1 MKNFNCIFFIA
12 ALIALFSDSC
22 DMPETKTA
30 RQVDTLI
37 TGITPDQTGW
47 DVTVRFIDSSV
58 TKAIL
63 KAGRTKIYQKRYE
76 TILDEGLEVQFFS
89 AETGKRVS
97 ILTADSAIVDD
108 KTKNMV
114 AKGNVVIVADSSGT
128 KLETSVLHW
137 NNKTQKLYST
147 EYVVI
152 TSLSET
158 LRGWGFESDQNLTN
172 YKVFKVSG
180 EKR

>member
-1 MKNFNCIFFIA
+1 MKKYSFI
-12 ALIALFSDSC
+12 LILLIVLPMLFISC
-22 DMPETKTA
+22 DKSTVKEPRKA
-30 RQVDTLI
+30 DTLI

-47 DVTVRFIDSSV
+47 DVTVRFVDSSI

-63 KAGRTKIYQKRYE
+63 KAGRTRIFQKRYE

-89 AETGKRVS
+89 AETGRRVS
-97 ILTADSAIVDD
+97 RLTADSAIVDD

-114 AKGNVVIVADSSGT
+114 AKGHVVIIADSSGT

-137 NNKTQKLYST
+137 NNKTQKIYST

-152 TSLSET
+152 TSRSET
-158 LRGWGFESDQNLTN
+158 LRGWGFESDQNLNN